1 MNSTIAASESIYEG
15 RRIPRG
21 LHSLYAH
28 DYPGKEPAFVM
39 MHGFP
44 DNLHI
49 YDSLA
54 PILAKSGQR
63 VVVFDFLGYG
73 SSDKPGDYPY
83 TVENLEGDLE
93 AIVSSLKLNS
103 IIPVVHDVSGP
114 PGINWAMDHQEKTA
128 ALVLLNSVYDATPA
142 IRSPE
147 FITLFGE
154 PKLSILADAFQNNPD
169 KFRWLLEFMQGQFL
183 RGASPELRE
192 RGKVLAEI
200 VGNQFASQ
208 PSVFPAFRSLA
219 RNASASLA
227 KNQQRASR
235 LSSFRRPVSLI
246 WGAKDPYLGRGV
258 AEHMH
263 ELFPHSTVHML
274 PYGHWV
280 QIDGPND
287 VANLLISLPKGENMT
302 S

>member
-1 MNSTIAASESIYEG
+1 MNSTVATSEAIYEE
-15 RRIPRG
+15 RQIPKG
-21 LHSLYAH
+21 EHSLYAH

-63 VVVFDFLGYG
+63 VVAFDFLGYG
-73 SSDKPGDYPY
+73 GSDKPRDYPY
-83 TVENLEGDLE
+83 TVANLEGDLE
-93 AIVSSLKLNS
+93 AIVSGLKLNS
-103 IIPVVHDVSGP
+103 IIPVLHDVSGP
-114 PGINWAMDHQEKTA
+114 PGINWAMDHQEKIA
-128 ALVLLNSVYDATPA
+128 ALALLNSVYDTTPV

-154 PKLSILADAFQNNPD
+154 PKLSRLADAFQSSPD
-169 KFRWLLEFMQGQFL
+169 KFQWLLEFMKGQFL
-183 RGASPELRE
+183 RDAPPELRE
-192 RGKVLAEI
+192 RGKVLAQI
-200 VGNQFASQ
+200 VVGQFASQ
-208 PSVFPAFRSLA
+208 PSVFPAFRGLA
-219 RNASASLA
+219 RDVSASLA
-227 KNQQRASR
+227 KNQQRAAS
-235 LSSFRRPVSLI
+235 LSSFMRPVSII
-246 WGAKDPYLGRGV
+246 WGAGDPYLGRGV

-263 ELFPHSTVHML
+263 ELFPRSTVHML

-287 VANLLISLPKGENMT
+287 VANLLISLLK
-302 S
+302 